1 MLIGKGRLDE
11 AEGIVKQVEAT
22 TPVRIEPAARR
33 MTASAATAKTGWSEV
48 LSPFYRRRTIIVW
61 LLWSSTYFVYYGI
74 GTWLPSLYRTVYHMS
89 VSDSLRWGSIAN
101 IMQVLIV
108 AASALFVDK
117 LGRKLWFGGAFIVSA
132 ALMLSLGLLGAK
144 TAGEV
149 VVLGS
154 LTFAV
159 LGSNATM
166 LYLYT
171 PEIYPTR
178 MRAAGTGLATSF
190 LRAASAAGPF
200 LVGFVL
206 KSGGIAAVFLVFGAV
221 TIVGFLATLGATETR
236 RRQLEEINP

>member
-1 MLIGKGRLDE
+1 
-11 AEGIVKQVEAT
+11 
-22 TPVRIEPAARR
+22 
-33 MTASAATAKTGWSEV
+33 
-48 LSPFYRRRTIIVW
+48 
-61 LLWSSTYFVYYGI
+61 
-74 GTWLPSLYRTVYHMS
+74 
-89 VSDSLRWGSIAN
+89 
-101 IMQVLIV
+101 
-108 AASALFVDK
+108 
-117 LGRKLWFGGAFIVSA
+117 
-132 ALMLSLGLLGAK
+132 MLSLGLLGAK